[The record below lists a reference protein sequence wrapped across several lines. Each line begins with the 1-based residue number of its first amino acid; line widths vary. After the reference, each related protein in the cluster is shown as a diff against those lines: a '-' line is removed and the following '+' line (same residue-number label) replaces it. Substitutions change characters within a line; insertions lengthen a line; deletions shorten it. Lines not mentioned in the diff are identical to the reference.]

1 MEQPKQRTKTML
13 SCLKCSIEFAST
25 ASTVEELAG
34 CSCPL
39 CGNLLAVLK
48 VKVKEPRFLEGAS
61 VGLKRNVRV
70 PRNRKPFGVKR

>member
-1 MEQPKQRTKTML
+1 MEQTQTKTKTML
-13 SCLKCSIEFAST
+13 SCIKCAIEFAST

-48 VKVKEPRFLEGAS
+48 AKVKEHRFLECATGP
-61 VGLKRNVRV
+61 KPRV
-70 PRNRKPFGVKR
+70 LRLPRNRKPFGVKR